1 MSHCYKFAVAQFP
14 ADEVRNERLNLA
26 IVILKDNKLDVRAP
40 KSLDKLR
47 AISGAVDLDAVRE
60 TLNDLAVIDDFAR
73 ENVSAN
79 AIDRIAFM
87 SNATPIAFSSLG
99 EFYSNDEASY
109 NANISKLLEK
119 LVEPEKAPPRAVRR
133 RPTKLL
139 LEVKSAFKSER
150 VLAKKGEGLE
160 THRIV
165 ENHKVAEGLSADLIL
180 KNGAMHVIQTAD
192 ASAEDSSV
200 RRTIAN
206 IAISALVFEQAR
218 MTFGEDHTKP
228 KLVYKASSGMES
240 IIAPSLEAAEHQGAT
255 LINWESRDDRNRFVI
270 ELASL
275 AEPTPKKGQPNMSVH
290 ASVQPRLKLN

>member
-1 MSHCYKFAVAQFP
+1 MNRCYKFAVAQFP

-26 IVILKDNKLDVRAP
+26 IVILKDNKLDIRAP

-60 TLNDLAVIDDFAR
+60 TLSNLAVLDDFAR
-73 ENVSAN
+73 ENVGLS

-87 SNATPIAFSSLG
+87 SNAAPISFSSLG
-99 EFYSNDEASY
+99 EFYSQDEDSY

-119 LVEPEKAPPRAVRR
+119 LVEPEKAPPRLTRR
-133 RPTKLL
+133 RPTRLL

-165 ENHKVAEGLSADLIL
+165 ENHKVAEGLSADLLL

-200 RRTIAN
+200 RRMIAN

-218 MTFGEDHTKP
+218 MTFGEDITKP

-240 IIAPSLEAAEHQGAT
+240 VIAPSLEAAEHQGAA
-255 LINWESRDDRNRFVI
+255 LVNWESRDDRNRFVM

-275 AEPTPKKGQPNMSVH
+275 AEPTPKKGQPSMSVH
-290 ASVQPRLKLN
+290 ASSQSRLKLN

>member
-1 MSHCYKFAVAQFP
+1 M
-14 ADEVRNERLNLA
+14 RNERLNLA

-60 TLNDLAVIDDFAR
+60 TLNDLAVLDDFAR

-139 LEVKSAFKSER
+139 SP
-150 VLAKKGEGLE
+150 
-160 THRIV
+160 
-165 ENHKVAEGLSADLIL
+165 N
-180 KNGAMHVIQTAD
+180 
-192 ASAEDSSV
+192 
-200 RRTIAN
+200 
-206 IAISALVFEQAR
+206 
-218 MTFGEDHTKP
+218 
-228 KLVYKASSGMES
+228 
-240 IIAPSLEAAEHQGAT
+240 
-255 LINWESRDDRNRFVI
+255 
-270 ELASL
+270 ASL
-275 AEPTPKKGQPNMSVH
+275 PKRVRVWKRIGLL
-290 ASVQPRLKLN
+290 RITK